1 MGSDGAPKGT
11 PTKQMVMPVCG
22 LASHEEGIQLLRAC
36 LATARE
42 DPTYGGTETQSESP
56 VWGCNDD
63 WALLRPELEKRTA
76 PLSPKLPPEVM
87 ALPAAFFRDPTF
99 AVPDPE
105 QDCVVA
111 FGGVANVEG
120 AGAGGCHFMPL
131 LTQRQAHSWHS
142 STSAHEKWR
151 DMVLAVEGRGDG
163 LLLVDRVR
171 EAGDCYFHSLLIT
184 LHAKGIL
191 FRAAA
196 SNESTPPPRQARLS
210 TSPPSSQEPGGNR
223 RGLCFDDAL
232 AEEEVV
238 GYSMEDPVEGW
249 VEKLKAIKTAENLE
263 DVLFPN
269 RIFEGLRN
277 KAETYDTV
285 KGNLKMCWEDTRTHR
300 QLAVEEDMDIR
311 LCAVGPIADAVHA
324 IARAKGVHTEA
335 LLVCLDS
342 NIGFLEAN
350 GTTLCHNPRAQHFIP
365 TGSPVIVGSPSSTR
379 KTALIQ
385 QTDDWMCNAPHAG
398 QAFQD
403 RSVLTTDSTTKG
415 IRNCLKDYGRCG
427 VTSDEAANTFDTRMS
442 DRESGIHF
450 IAVTKLNTWTQ
461 GEPDAPT
468 TGNGS
473 FSLTHCNF
481 LLKVAGQTEVVEEV
495 VQPRVHGFQK
505 RLKQVWSLS
514 ENPTQDQDQLFKA
527 SDKLIQDWH
536 DWMHSK
542 CVEQPP
548 VVISL
553 SGQALSMYNAA
564 KQAITDFV
572 SENKL
577 PPVFRTKLVF
587 FHSDVLRDAHKVFRS
602 VQFLT
607 TLCPNLP
614 EDSREAISLD
624 EFTVA
629 LHKWIRQIQ
638 WHFGSYRFAASKKDE
653 AAAGLSS
660 NSKAAESKQILCSIP
675 ETEEQAPLDAEAL
688 FLRTLMH
695 RAPPDAW
702 FTSADMRLLLKNLR
716 GTTFKSELSKR
727 IEKGVGHL
735 IDHGLLEAGEAKM
748 K

>member
-1 MGSDGAPKGT
+1 M
-11 PTKQMVMPVCG
+11 
-22 LASHEEGIQLLRAC
+22 
-36 LATARE
+36 
-42 DPTYGGTETQSESP
+42 
-56 VWGCNDD
+56 
-63 WALLRPELEKRTA
+63 
-76 PLSPKLPPEVM
+76 
-87 ALPAAFFRDPTF
+87 
-99 AVPDPE
+99 
-105 QDCVVA
+105 
-111 FGGVANVEG
+111 
-120 AGAGGCHFMPL
+120 
-131 LTQRQAHSWHS
+131 
-142 STSAHEKWR
+142 
-151 DMVLAVEGRGDG
+151 
-163 LLLVDRVR
+163 
-171 EAGDCYFHSLLIT
+171 
-184 LHAKGIL
+184 
-191 FRAAA
+191 
-196 SNESTPPPRQARLS
+196 
-210 TSPPSSQEPGGNR
+210 
-223 RGLCFDDAL
+223 
-232 AEEEVV
+232 
-238 GYSMEDPVEGW
+238 
-249 VEKLKAIKTAENLE
+249 
-263 DVLFPN
+263 
-269 RIFEGLRN
+269 
-277 KAETYDTV
+277 
-285 KGNLKMCWEDTRTHR
+285 
-300 QLAVEEDMDIR
+300 
-311 LCAVGPIADAVHA
+311 
-324 IARAKGVHTEA
+324 
-335 LLVCLDS
+335 
-342 NIGFLEAN
+342 
-350 GTTLCHNPRAQHFIP
+350 
-365 TGSPVIVGSPSSTR
+365 
-379 KTALIQ
+379 
-385 QTDDWMCNAPHAG
+385 
-398 QAFQD
+398 
-403 RSVLTTDSTTKG
+403 
-415 IRNCLKDYGRCG
+415 
-427 VTSDEAANTFDTRMS
+427 
-442 DRESGIHF
+442 
-450 IAVTKLNTWTQ
+450 TKLNTWTQ

-473 FSLTHCNF
+473 FSLTHYNF

-514 ENPTQDQDQLFKA
+514 ENPTQDQQLFKA

-607 TLCPNLP
+607 TLCPKLP
-614 EDSREAISLD
+614 EDSREAMSLD

-660 NSKAAESKQILCSIP
+660 NSKAAESQQILCSIP

-702 FTSADMRLLLKNLR
+702 FTSADRLLLKNLR

-735 IDHGLLEAGEAKM
+735 IDHGLLKPRDDQRLEVDSKRLRRSRMIRKLRQSKSDCA
-748 K
+748 